1 VWTHRPKLL
10 EPKREILL
18 PMRLRGRFRLS
29 AIGRDGVTVRRQTR
43 WIDNLITNTGLDLCA
58 SDNTPFPQ
66 CKVGTD
72 NTAPAATDTALG
84 AQVATTSTQTS
95 VGRTVNGSSP
105 FDNHSTVVYRFAQGA
120 AEGNLAEVGV
130 GTGDA
135 TLFSRA
141 LIVDGGG
148 SPTTF
153 PVAAD
158 EFLDVAYELIV
169 YPPLVDD
176 VDSITITGS
185 GSHDTTLR
193 ASNLAWARGLY
204 TGGGFIATADDG
216 GSNNGINAYDGA
228 IGAVTGSPAGSVD
241 GGNNA
246 SDGAYTPGN
255 FFRDTTWSF
264 GLDDGNFAGGIQS
277 VAVFWGNSQPVSV
290 AERQSMEFQC
300 EFDPAIP
307 KDNTAQLS
315 LVFRLAWARTT

>member
-1 VWTHRPKLL
+1 
-10 EPKREILL
+10 
-18 PMRLRGRFRLS
+18 
-29 AIGRDGVTVRRQTR
+29 
-43 WIDNLITNTGLDLCA
+43 
-58 SDNTPFPQ
+58 
-66 CKVGTD
+66 
-72 NTAPAATDTALG
+72 
-84 AQVATTSTQTS
+84 
-95 VGRTVNGSSP
+95 
-105 FDNHSTVVYRFAQGA
+105 
-120 AEGNLAEVGV
+120 
-130 GTGDA
+130 
-135 TLFSRA
+135 
-141 LIVDGGG
+141 
-148 SPTTF
+148 
-153 PVAAD
+153 VAAD